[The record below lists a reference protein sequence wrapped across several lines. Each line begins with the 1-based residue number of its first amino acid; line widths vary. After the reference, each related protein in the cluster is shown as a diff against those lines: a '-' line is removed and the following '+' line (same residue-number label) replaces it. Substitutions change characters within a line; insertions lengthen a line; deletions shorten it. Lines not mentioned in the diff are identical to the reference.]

1 MIDLADN
8 IPCRILIGRDTKLP
22 GYIVLCVIHS
32 DQSTPQVRAL

>member
-22 GYIVLCVIHS
+22 GYIVLCFILGGF
-32 DQSTPQVRAL
+32 TPFMRIE